1 MDLVRRGLGTPR
13 NDSVTE
19 LSKSKLNLGLFL
31 DARSAA
37 QGAVGTG
44 LLHTSAEKKKKK
56 KKTHFLFDP
65 RRPAALV
72 LKRRAETELIRRPL
86 RQKG

>member
-31 DARSAA
+31 DARR
-37 QGAVGTG
+37 AVGPG
-44 LLHTSAEKKKKK
+44 LLHASAEKNKKQKK
-56 KKTHFLFDP
+56 PHFLFDP